1 MYSTSVVLGY
11 AGVCAVSQWY
21 WDMQVY
27 VQYVNGTGICRCM
40 CSKSVVSG
48 ICRCM
53 YSTSMVLGYAGVCAV
68 SQCIWD
74 MQVYVQ

>member
-1 MYSTSVVLGY
+1 MCSKSVYLGY
-11 AGVCAVSQWY
+11 AGVCAVSQWC

-40 CSKSVVSG
+40 CSKS
-48 ICRCM
+48 
-53 YSTSMVLGYAGVCAV
+53 MVLGYAGVCTV
-68 SQCIWD
+68 RQWYWD